1 MKLQSNR
8 TGNADLYIP
17 TQHHDRQ
24 KPNPKMEAGLTLPR
38 YLERNFPPEL
48 IATPIED
55 IDQYYLDNEPVSSE
69 FDTFGFCNNW
79 RGKII
84 LIHFH

>member
-1 MKLQSNR
+1 
-8 TGNADLYIP
+8 
-17 TQHHDRQ
+17 
-24 KPNPKMEAGLTLPR
+24 MEAGLTLPR

-55 IDQYYLDNEPVSSE
+55 IDQYYLDNEPVSQLVNLIRLVFVMIE
-69 FDTFGFCNNW
+69 E
-79 RGKII
+79 KML